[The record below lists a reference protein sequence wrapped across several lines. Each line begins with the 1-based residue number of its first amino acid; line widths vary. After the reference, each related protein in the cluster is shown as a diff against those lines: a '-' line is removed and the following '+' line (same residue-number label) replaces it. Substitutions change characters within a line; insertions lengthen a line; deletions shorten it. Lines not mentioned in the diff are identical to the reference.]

1 MDEPTLRAK
10 LLVATPVLY
19 DPNFDRTVV
28 LILDHND
35 DGALGVV
42 LNRPSSVD
50 VDEAVAGW
58 ERLATEPSVVFV
70 GGPVAPDAAIGL
82 AVAEGAGPSDGWAPL
97 FDGYGTVDL
106 NRDPSEMVPGIDRVR
121 IFSGYAG
128 WGVGQL
134 EGEIAAGAW
143 VVVDA
148 RPGDAH
154 STDPDNLWRSVLR
167 RQRGPIAWLANYPL
181 DPSLN

>member
-1 MDEPTLRAK
+1 MDEPSLQGK

-28 LILDHND
+28 LILEHND

-42 LNRPSSVD
+42 LNRPSSID

-58 ERLATEPSVVFV
+58 ERLTTEPSVVFV
-70 GGPVAPDAAIGL
+70 GGPVAPEAAIGL
-82 AVAEGAGPSDGWAPL
+82 AVVDGAGPAEGWAPL

-106 NRDPSEMVPGIDRVR
+106 NRDADEMASGIDRVR

-128 WGVGQL
+128 WGDGQL

-148 RPGDAH
+148 WPGDAH
-154 STDPDNLWRSVLR
+154 STEPDDLWRLVLR
-167 RQRGPIAWLANYPL
+167 RQRSRIAWLANYPL